1 MSHEIHDQLRRLQRT
16 LEGFYGLEQAP
27 RVEEFVR
34 LGSTTTRE
42 QVLVQESVEGLYV
55 AVMFPED
62 QIPEE
67 PLRPSDR
74 WTQLIEAVSHFLFLA
89 ERARVELPTTQLEL
103 ELQAEVDKFVVLL
116 PTASAHDS
124 GASGRSSVSRYGVTD
139 PEAFEQLHRYLY
151 QDVQFLHAPESNEG
165 VRYRLANQLAATYVA
180 RLLKRGDPELW
191 QKQLRTFYRASQT
204 DKISLVLA
212 SR

>member
-1 MSHEIHDQLRRLQRT
+1 MSREVHHQLRRLQRT

-34 LGSTTTRE
+34 LGSATTRE
-42 QVLVQESVEGLYV
+42 QLLVQESVDGLYV

-67 PLRPSDR
+67 PLSQSDR

-103 ELQAEVDKFVVLL
+103 ELQAEVDKFVVLW
-116 PTASAHDS
+116 PTA
-124 GASGRSSVSRYGVTD
+124 GAIESCAPDRVESLWQSVMD
-139 PEAFEQLHRYLY
+139 PVALGQLHHYLY
-151 QDVQFLHAPESNEG
+151 EDVRFLHPAESNEG
-165 VRYRLANQLAATYVA
+165 TRYRLANQLAATYVA
-180 RLLKRGDPELW
+180 RLLKHGNLELW
-191 QKQLRTFYRASQT
+191 QKQLRTFYRASQA
-204 DKISLVLA
+204 DKISIVLA

>member
-1 MSHEIHDQLRRLQRT
+1 MSRDVHLQLQRLQRT

-34 LGSTTTRE
+34 LGSAATRE
-42 QVLVQESVEGLYV
+42 QLLVQESVEGLYV

-67 PLRPSDR
+67 PLRQSDR

-116 PTASAHDS
+116 PTA
-124 GASGRSSVSRYGVTD
+124 GARDNRMH
-139 PEAFEQLHRYLY
+139 PAALEQLHHYLY
-151 QDVQFLHAPESNEG
+151 EDVQFLHPAESNEG
-165 VRYRLANQLAATYVA
+165 TRYRLANQLAATYVA
-180 RLLKRGDPELW
+180 RLLKRGNLELW
-191 QKQLRTFYRASQT
+191 QKQLRTFYRASQA
-204 DKISLVLA
+204 DKISIVLA
-212 SR
+212 LR

>member
-1 MSHEIHDQLRRLQRT
+1 MSHEIQHQLRRLQHT

-34 LGSTTTRE
+34 LGSTTKRE
-42 QVLVQESVEGLYV
+42 QLLVQESVEGLYV

-103 ELQAEVDKFVVLL
+103 ELQAEIDKFVVLL
-116 PTASAHDS
+116 PTASANEL
-124 GASGRSSVSRYGVTD
+124 ASDRYGSSKYGAID
-139 PEAFEQLHRYLY
+139 PEALEQLHRYLY
-151 QDVQFLHAPESNEG
+151 EDVQFLHAAESNEG
-165 VRYRLANQLAATYVA
+165 NRYRLANQLAATYIA
-180 RLLKRGDPELW
+180 RLLKRGNPELW
-191 QKQLRTFYRASQT
+191 QRQLRTFYRASQS